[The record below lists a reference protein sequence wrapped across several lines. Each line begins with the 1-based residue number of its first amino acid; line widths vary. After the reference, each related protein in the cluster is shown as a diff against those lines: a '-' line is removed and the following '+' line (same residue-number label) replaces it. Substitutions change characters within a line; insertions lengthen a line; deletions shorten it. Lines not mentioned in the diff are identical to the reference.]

1 MLNHL
6 ALLEHQLLVITV
18 VKMDISSHNVKLKE
32 KIKEKKE
39 ETQAIIE
46 ITTKDITQI
55 ITQEKEPQDLITD
68 SETTNG
74 NKKTDPEVVKEI
86 QTILEIRTEM
96 TEAEA
101 TQETLTN
108 LIEKVNTNE
117 PLHPTL
123 EMSITLI
130 MIKMK
135 MNPK

>member
-6 ALLEHQLLVITV
+6 ALLEHQLLVITM
-18 VKMDISSHNVKLKE
+18 VKIDISSHNAKLKE

-68 SETTNG
+68 PKTTNR
-74 NKKTDPEVVKEI
+74 NKETDPEVVKEI
-86 QTILEIRTEM
+86 QAILEIGTEM

-101 TQETLTN
+101 AQETLTR

-123 EMSITLI
+123 EMLIILI

>member
-18 VKMDISSHNVKLKE
+18 VKMDISSHNAKLKE

-39 ETQAIIE
+39 ETQAIIK

-68 SETTNG
+68 LEMTNG
-74 NKKTDPEVVKEI
+74 NRETDPEVMKEI
-86 QTILEIRTEM
+86 QTILEIGTEM
-96 TEAEA
+96 TEVEA
-101 TQETLTN
+101 AQETLTRM
-108 LIEKVNTNE
+108 IGRVNTNE

-123 EMSITLI
+123 EISITLI

-135 MNPK
+135 INSK

>member
-18 VKMDISSHNVKLKE
+18 VKMDISLHNAKLKE

-55 ITQEKEPQDLITD
+55 ITQGKEPQDLITNP
-68 SETTNG
+68 EMING
-74 NKKTDPEVVKEI
+74 NKEIDPEVVKEI
-86 QTILEIRTEM
+86 QIILEIGTEM

-101 TQETLTN
+101 AQETLTR
-108 LIEKVNTNE
+108 LIEKVNINE

-123 EMSITLI
+123 EMSITLT

>member
-6 ALLEHQLLVITV
+6 ALLEYQLLVITV
-18 VKMDISSHNVKLKE
+18 VKMDISSHNAKLKE

-39 ETQAIIE
+39 ETQAIIK

-68 SETTNG
+68 PETTNG
-74 NKKTDPEVVKEI
+74 NKETDLEVVKEI
-86 QTILEIRTEM
+86 QTILEIGTEI

-101 TQETLTN
+101 NQETLTN

>member
-1 MLNHL
+1 MLNYIT
-6 ALLEHQLLVITV
+6 LLEYQLLVITM
-18 VKMDISSHNVKLKE
+18 VKMDILSHNAKLKE

-39 ETQAIIE
+39 ETQAIIK

-68 SETTNG
+68 PETTNE
-74 NKKTDPEVVKEI
+74 NKETDPEVVKEI
-86 QTILEIRTEM
+86 QTILEIGTEM

-101 TQETLTN
+101 AQETLTRI
-108 LIEKVNTNE
+108 IERVNTNE

>member
-18 VKMDISSHNVKLKE
+18 VKIDISSHNAKLKE

-39 ETQAIIE
+39 ETQAIIK

-68 SETTNG
+68 PKMTNG
-74 NKKTDPEVVKEI
+74 NKETDPEVVKEI
-86 QTILEIRTEM
+86 QIILEIRTEM

-101 TQETLTN
+101 AQETLTR
-108 LIEKVNTNE
+108 LIKKVNTNE

-135 MNPK
+135 INLK

>member
-6 ALLEHQLLVITV
+6 ALLEYQLLVITV
-18 VKMDISSHNVKLKE
+18 VKIDISSHNAKLKE

-39 ETQAIIE
+39 ETQAIIK

-68 SETTNG
+68 PETTNG
-74 NKKTDPEVVKEI
+74 NKETDLEVVKEI
-86 QTILEIRTEM
+86 QTILEIGTEI

-101 TQETLTN
+101 NQETLTN

-130 MIKMK
+130 IIKMK
-135 MNPK
+135 INSK

>member
-18 VKMDISSHNVKLKE
+18 VKMDISSHNAKLKE

-39 ETQAIIE
+39 ETQVIIE
-46 ITTKDITQI
+46 IITKDITQI
-55 ITQEKEPQDLITD
+55 IIQEKEPQDLITD
-68 SETTNG
+68 PEMTNG
-74 NKKTDPEVVKEI
+74 NKEIDPEVVKEI
-86 QTILEIRTEM
+86 QTILENRTEM

-123 EMSITLI
+123 EILITLI

>member
-6 ALLEHQLLVITV
+6 AFLEHQLLVITM
-18 VKMDISSHNVKLKE
+18 VKMDISSHNTKLKE

-39 ETQAIIE
+39 ETQAIIK
-46 ITTKDITQI
+46 ITTKDITRI

-68 SETTNG
+68 PEITNR
-74 NKKTDPEVVKEI
+74 NKETDPEVVKEI
-86 QTILEIRTEM
+86 QTILEIGTEM

>member
-1 MLNHL
+1 MLNYL

-18 VKMDISSHNVKLKE
+18 VKIDISSYNAKLKE

-68 SETTNG
+68 SKMTNG
-74 NKKTDPEVVKEI
+74 NKETDPEVVKEI
-86 QTILEIRTEM
+86 QTILEIGTEM

-101 TQETLTN
+101 AQETLTR

-135 MNPK
+135 MNLK

>member
-6 ALLEHQLLVITV
+6 ALLEHQLLVITI
-18 VKMDISSHNVKLKE
+18 VKMDILSHNAKLKE

-55 ITQEKEPQDLITD
+55 ITQEKEPQDLITNP
-68 SETTNG
+68 ETTNG
-74 NKKTDPEVVKEI
+74 NKETDPKVMKEI
-86 QTILEIRTEM
+86 QTILEIGTEM
-96 TEAEA
+96 IEAEA
-101 TQETLTN
+101 TQETLTRM
-108 LIEKVNTNE
+108 IEKVNTNE
-117 PLHPTL
+117 LLHPTL

-135 MNPK
+135 MNSK

>member
-18 VKMDISSHNVKLKE
+18 VEMDISSHNAKLKE

-39 ETQAIIE
+39 ETQAIIK

-55 ITQEKEPQDLITD
+55 IIQEKEPQDLITD
-68 SETTNG
+68 PEITNE
-74 NKKTDPEVVKEI
+74 NKETDPEVMKEI
-86 QTILEIRTEM
+86 QIILEIGTEM

-101 TQETLTN
+101 AQETLTRI
-108 LIEKVNTNE
+108 IEKVNTNE
-117 PLHPTL
+117 PLHSTL

>member
-18 VKMDISSHNVKLKE
+18 VKMDISSHNAKLKE

-39 ETQAIIE
+39 ETQAIIK

-68 SETTNG
+68 PKTTNR
-74 NKKTDPEVVKEI
+74 NKETDPEVVKEI
-86 QTILEIRTEM
+86 QAILEIGTEM

-101 TQETLTN
+101 AQETLTRM
-108 LIEKVNTNE
+108 IERVNTNE

-135 MNPK
+135 MNLK

>member
-18 VKMDISSHNVKLKE
+18 VKMDISSHNAKLKE

-46 ITTKDITQI
+46 IITKDITQI

-68 SETTNG
+68 PEMTNG
-74 NKKTDPEVVKEI
+74 NKETNLEVVKEI
-86 QTILEIRTEM
+86 QTILEIGTEM